1 MKKIYSFLMVLC
13 VALCANATPLQGL
26 AKKGYQLLPSV
37 AELATGMK
45 KAPAATQGL
54 QYDAEAGELIR
65 YYNES
70 DALSIDTTYASEG
83 QLSIRIVASDNSDLL
98 SLVLF
103 AESTVPGTIIPE
115 GTYPITSEPAY
126 GTAYASPGVQNGSV
140 YPSFYGML
148 NSKGQILT
156 PLYFL
161 ESGNV
166 VVEVV
171 DGNLK
176 ISIDAA
182 NSNNVPMTIVYE
194 VGGKSGKEA
203 TPLQYDE
210 QTGSVNRTYTAED
223 MLMVDTTYIAQYNLG
238 VDILAADQSDVLS
251 LWFFVPAADP
261 EIGLPAGTYPIAS
274 VPALNTALAS
284 EGVDAEGYLTPSY
297 YATLTPYQGQLVP
310 NKLWFLVSGQ
320 IVVEKVNGKM
330 KLTVDAVNSY
340 NVPVHVV
347 YDPTSTAVENT
358 VVENNNVQKVIKNN
372 QLLIIKEGVEYNVLG
387 SVVK

>member
-1 MKKIYSFLMVLC
+1 MALC
-13 VALCANATPLQGL
+13 VALCASATPLQGL
-26 AKKGYQLLPSV
+26 KKGYQLLPSV
-37 AELATGMK
+37 AELATDMK

-261 EIGLPAGTYPIAS
+261 EIVLPAGTYPIAS
-274 VPALNTALAS
+274 TPDLNTALAS